1 MSKLSDVMKILR
13 STNFAIPLDK
23 EGQTKYVVRSVD
35 TDNFTD
41 LPEPFIKQLK
51 DEGKYGYYVSFC
63 TTDAIYSY
71 KYLPIYGS
79 SDHYVTKWL
88 YESPEDCINHDL
100 RDKWMAIYE
109 RIMDF
114 EENRQYI
121 ME

>member
-1 MSKLSDVMKILR
+1 MSKLSDVMKILKN
-13 STNFAIPLDK
+13 TNFAIPLDK
-23 EGQTKYVVRSVD
+23 EGQTKYVVKPID

-41 LPEPFIKQLK
+41 LPKQLIDQLK

-63 TTDAIYSY
+63 ATDDIDSCR
-71 KYLPIYGS
+71 YLPIYGS
-79 SDHYVTKWL
+79 SDRYVTKWL
-88 YESPEDCINHDL
+88 YASPEDCVNHDL
-100 RDKWMAIYE
+100 RDKWMAIYD